1 MESVGEDLEALDQA
15 GAGAAEIGVA
25 IDEKDSA
32 VARTRQPT
40 EPRLGE
46 EDREILTD
54 AWDVKPAAGDHEHF
68 RIGRHNLLPGNR
80 PRLLPLPPKHLP
92 ATGEDDDLGRPVAC
106 RERRIN
112 PLEEHD
118 ARRPHHASRPARD
131 RVDPSLEAR
140 HNPPA
145 PFRNAGRIGNCLMAR
160 EHLRKTRR
168 LEIHHA
174 RISGKP
180 AGGRSHLRLGYRAD
194 IAQRL
199 RDDEIGGEPLENGQI
214 EFVESAIRAESFT
227 DERIDL
233 PARGVG
239 GNERSGHVG
248 KAPHRGWMV
257 AFVGHADEVIP
268 ETELAD
274 DLGSAGKKGDDSH
287 ERALGRTRGGK
298 SMMGSSVAVGRVR
311 SADDPGQARGARS
324 MRCSSGRHHRAVS
337 LCALV
342 AISLLTRTSSRA
354 DDGLT
359 LFETRIR
366 PVLVEHCQECHRSD
380 GAAEGGLV
388 LDHRAGM
395 RAGGAGGPIL
405 VPGAPDQS
413 RLLAI
418 LRHELPG
425 LEMPE
430 GGKRLDDDTLAAFSA
445 WIAAG
450 APDPRDPPASGAT
463 KAPADFAERR
473 TWWSFQ
479 PLLDPDL
486 PPAHRAD
493 WSENPIDRFLAAR
506 LEAAGLEPAP
516 LAQPAGLLR
525 RLSFVLTGLPPSPEE
540 VLAFTA
546 DPSPAAYEA
555 AVDRMLASPHFGE
568 RFARHWMDLV
578 RYCESHG
585 SQGDPELPNAWRYR
599 DYLVRS
605 FNDDL
610 PYDRFVREQIAG
622 DLLPDP
628 RWNAAEGFNESA
640 IGPAH
645 LRMVEL
651 GFVPV
656 DALDDQVKVIENQID
671 VYSKTF
677 FALTAACARCHD
689 HKFDPVTQED
699 FYALAG
705 VLTSSRPGQVIL
717 DRPESLG
724 AADAELTALKA
735 SIKEGLVT
743 AWLEA
748 AEKLPARL
756 SEEAERR
763 ARATALRAE
772 HATVI
777 AAVDRIEKPA
787 RAAALAQRGL
797 APLAAALPTPLARW
811 SFSGDTCDSL
821 GGLDG
826 ELLGGAVV
834 RDGRLVLDGVGANM
848 RTKALPRDLSEK
860 TLEAW
865 VVLANLD
872 QRGGGVIGLDMPEGR
887 FFDSIVFGEMKPR
900 HWLAGSDFFNRT
912 ADPGGTEETAGPG
925 ELIHVA
931 IAWAADGSI
940 ALYRNGAS
948 YGERTT
954 KGSPWTFK
962 AGGARFLFG
971 QRLSDINPPLA
982 GEIDEARA
990 YDRALSPE
998 EIAASFRAGPEGVT
1012 DDELL
1017 ATLDAATKASLLHLR
1032 AERDRIST
1040 DLRVAETPAAD
1051 PLGPLL
1057 TAASNDP
1064 ANPFHAWAK
1073 LTATPTEAWPATWNA
1088 LAATLEADRR
1098 ARTETSAR
1106 ATPLWDLRGPDHASW
1121 FRHGPGLG
1129 PEPTGNGAFTVVP
1142 DGEAVIA
1149 GILPAGIHTHLLSN
1163 RQSGVYQSPRF
1174 VIDTDSVYV
1183 RVLGRG
1189 AVARLVIENYPIG
1202 NGGIYPAVR
1211 PDRDDLGWI
1220 RLDTNYRR
1228 GSSAYVELVTDP
1240 AERAFFGI
1248 AAVMKGDAPEPPRD
1262 TFLAAAPFL
1271 DGAPPNTAAEFAAR
1285 MATRLGDTIR
1295 AWRDGTLDDDG
1306 RALLDIAGR
1315 SRLLPTMLPEL
1326 PAIAATVERYRAI
1339 ERAIP
1344 LARRAP
1350 GVLEAAG
1357 YDAPLFIRGQHTRP
1371 AALVPRRGLSLFGNA
1386 PYAEQAEA
1394 ANAPSGRLQLADEAV
1409 GPGRDLLARV
1419 MVNRLWHHVYG
1430 RGLVVTTDNFGL
1442 LGALPTHPDLLDWLA
1457 GRFIDES
1464 WSVKR
1469 ALRRMVMS
1477 RAFRGSAVP
1486 SPAATQTD
1494 PQNELLSHAPLRR
1507 LDAESIRDSILAT
1520 SGQLDPSRGGPGIDV
1535 YHTAK
1540 TEGGGP
1546 VGPLD
1551 GHRRRSLYQRIRRNA
1566 SNPFLE
1572 VFDAPKPATTRGT
1585 RDVTGGPVQALAML
1599 NDPFVVDQA
1608 TKWGV
1613 SVAATPDTDEA
1624 RLRGMML
1631 RALARSPDSEETAL
1645 LLAHLAAVRA
1655 PLAVLPDGSPRPA
1668 AEAEALAWGD
1678 MAHAI
1683 LCLKEFIHVE

>member
-1 MESVGEDLEALDQA
+1 MHC
-15 GAGAAEIGVA
+15 
-25 IDEKDSA
+25 
-32 VARTRQPT
+32 P
-40 EPRLGE
+40 
-46 EDREILTD
+46 
-54 AWDVKPAAGDHEHF
+54 
-68 RIGRHNLLPGNR
+68 
-80 PRLLPLPPKHLP
+80 
-92 ATGEDDDLGRPVAC
+92 
-106 RERRIN
+106 
-112 PLEEHD
+112 
-118 ARRPHHASRPARD
+118 
-131 RVDPSLEAR
+131 
-140 HNPPA
+140 
-145 PFRNAGRIGNCLMAR
+145 
-160 EHLRKTRR
+160 
-168 LEIHHA
+168 
-174 RISGKP
+174 
-180 AGGRSHLRLGYRAD
+180 
-194 IAQRL
+194 
-199 RDDEIGGEPLENGQI
+199 
-214 EFVESAIRAESFT
+214 
-227 DERIDL
+227 
-233 PARGVG
+233 
-239 GNERSGHVG
+239 
-248 KAPHRGWMV
+248 
-257 AFVGHADEVIP
+257 
-268 ETELAD
+268 
-274 DLGSAGKKGDDSH
+274 
-287 ERALGRTRGGK
+287 
-298 SMMGSSVAVGRVR
+298 
-311 SADDPGQARGARS
+311 
-324 MRCSSGRHHRAVS
+324 SGRHHRAVS
-337 LCALV
+337 LWALV
-342 AISLLTRTSSRA
+342 AISLLTRTSIHA

-366 PVLVEHCQECHRSD
+366 PVLAARCEECHRSG

-430 GGKRLDDDTLAAFSA
+430 GGERLDDDTLAAFSA

-450 APDPRDPPASGAT
+450 APDPRDAPAAGAT
-463 KAPADFAERR
+463 KAPTDFAERR
-473 TWWSFQ
+473 KWWSFQ
-479 PLLDPDL
+479 PLLRPDP
-486 PPAHRAD
+486 PPTQRPD
-493 WSENPIDRFLAAR
+493 WSDNPIDRFLATR
-506 LEAAGLEPAP
+506 LDAAGLEPAP
-516 LAQPAGLLR
+516 LAPPAALLR

-540 VLAFTA
+540 LLAFTA

-555 AVDRMLASPHFGE
+555 AVDRMLASPRFGE

-599 DYLVRS
+599 DYLVRA
-605 FNDDL
+605 FNADL

-671 VYSKTF
+671 VYSKTLF
-677 FALTAACARCHD
+677 GLTAACARCHD

-699 FYALAG
+699 FYALSGILA
-705 VLTSSRPGQVIL
+705 SSRPGQVIL
-717 DRPESLG
+717 DPPETLG
-724 AADAELTALKA
+724 SADAELTALKA
-735 SIKEGLVT
+735 SIKAGLVT
-743 AWLEA
+743 AWLDG
-748 AEKLPARL
+748 AEGLPARL
-756 SEEAERR
+756 SEQATRM

-772 HATVI
+772 HAAAI
-777 AAVDRIEKPA
+777 AAIDRIEQPA
-787 RAAALAQRGL
+787 RAVALEKRGI
-797 APLAAALPTPLARW
+797 APLAATLPAPIARW
-811 SFSGDTCDSL
+811 SFSGDARDSI

-848 RTKALPRDLSEK
+848 RTKALPRDLREK

-865 VVLANLD
+865 VALANLD
-872 QRGGGVIGLDMPEGR
+872 QRGGGVIGLDAPEGR

-925 ELIHVA
+925 ASIHVA

-940 ALYRNGAS
+940 ALYRNGEP
-948 YGERTT
+948 YGERTS

-962 AGGARFLFG
+962 AGAARFLFG
-971 QRLSDINPPLA
+971 QRLSDVNPPLA

-1017 ATLDAATKASLLHLR
+1017 ATLDMTTKDSLLQLR
-1032 AERDRIST
+1032 AERARIT
-1040 DLRVAETPAAD
+1040 ADLRAAESPAQD

-1057 TAASNDP
+1057 AAAGNDP
-1064 ANPFHAWAK
+1064 ASPLHAWSK
-1073 LTATPTEAWPATWNA
+1073 LTTTPSEAWPATWNA
-1088 LAATLEADRR
+1088 LVAALDADRR
-1098 ARTETSAR
+1098 ARGEANTP

-1121 FRHGPGLG
+1121 FRHGPGLA
-1129 PEPTGNGAFTVVP
+1129 PEPAGNGAFTVVP
-1142 DGEAVIA
+1142 DGDQVIA
-1149 GILPAGIHTHLLSN
+1149 GILPAGIHTHLLST
-1163 RQSGVYQSPRF
+1163 RQPGVFQSPRF
-1174 VIDTDSVYV
+1174 VIDSDSVHL

-1202 NGGIYPAVR
+1202 NGGVFPAVR
-1211 PDRDDLGWI
+1211 PERDDLAWI

-1248 AAVMKGDAPEPPRD
+1248 AAVMKGDGREPPRD

-1271 DGAPPNTAAEFAAR
+1271 AGAPPEGKAELAAR

-1306 RALLDIAGR
+1306 RALLDLAVR
-1315 SRLLPTMLPEL
+1315 SRILPTTLPEL
-1326 PAIAATVERYRAI
+1326 PALAATVERYRAI
-1339 ERAIP
+1339 ERGIP

-1371 AALVPRRGLSLFGNA
+1371 AAVVPRRGLSLFGSA
-1386 PYAEQAEA
+1386 PYAPQAEA
-1394 ANAPSGRLQLADEAV
+1394 ARAPSGRLQLADEAV

-1419 MVNRLWHHVYG
+1419 MVNRLWHHVFG
-1430 RGLVVTTDNFGL
+1430 RGIVATTDNFGL
-1442 LGALPTHPDLLDWLA
+1442 LGVVPTHPELLDWLA
-1457 GRFIDES
+1457 GRFIDEG
-1464 WSVKR
+1464 WSMKR
-1469 ALRRMVMS
+1469 ALRGMVLS
-1477 RAFRGSAVP
+1477 RTFRGSAQP
-1486 SPAATQTD
+1486 SLEATQID
-1494 PQNELLSHAPLRR
+1494 PQNALLSHAPLRR
-1507 LDAESIRDSILAT
+1507 LDAESIRDSMLAT
-1520 SGQLDPSRGGPGIDV
+1520 SGQLDLTMGGPGIDV

-1551 GHRRRSLYQRIRRNA
+1551 GNRRRSLYQRIRRNA

-1572 VFDAPKPATTRGT
+1572 IFDAPKPTTTRGT
-1585 RDVTGGPVQALAML
+1585 RDVTGAPVQALAML
-1599 NDPFVVDQA
+1599 NDPFVLDQA
-1608 TKWGV
+1608 AKWGT
-1613 SVAATPDTDEA
+1613 SVASLPDSDEA
-1624 RLRGMML
+1624 RLRAMML

-1645 LLAHLAAVRA
+1645 LLAHLAAVRVS
-1655 PLAVLPDGSPRPA
+1655 LAVLPDGSPRPA

-1678 MAHAI
+1678 VAHTI